1 MRPGPPGRW
10 RAPSSS
16 STSSSST
23 MGSGGILR
31 SGISGPGPSSDGWIT
46 KHRQLNP
53 GVYEIGAS
61 PGDTFE
67 DMCAPIL
74 EHEPRARDQIL
85 YGVGYE
91 DFSGAGEPSNSCSDV
106 NGNAG
111 ELRPYDFA
119 LTGVKTRA
127 NVEAHQPDLIADRL
141 SSPNGASW
149 D

>member
-1 MRPGPPGRW
+1 
-10 RAPSSS
+10 
-16 STSSSST
+16 
-23 MGSGGILR
+23 
-31 SGISGPGPSSDGWIT
+31 
-46 KHRQLNP
+46 
-53 GVYEIGAS
+53 
-61 PGDTFE
+61 
-67 DMCAPIL
+67 MCAPIL

-91 DFSGAGEPSNSCSDV
+91 DFSRAGEPSNSCSDV

-149 D
+149 AIEGCEEPVTCGVDFLPVARRQFAPLPVTECGRPLRRAHDVGK